1 MTADIQIA
9 DQTHRVNLNQGV
21 DLSIGFDAAQGPLA
35 WGVAHMQVKPVT
47 VGDWVGLVREGASVN
62 FCDVLVNPHGQGT
75 HTECVGHISKAHDS
89 VQDYLTRYWFPA
101 LLYTADVVD
110 GVVDLSGLPLP
121 DNDWSYQAVIIRTR
135 PNTPDKRRCVYS
147 GQNPP
152 HFNPQ
157 VLRQLSDIG
166 VAHFLTDLPSVD
178 PEEDGGAL
186 VAHKAFFLDENGEK
200 RKGRTITELIYAPDT
215 LQDGRYILNLQ
226 IAPLTMDAVP
236 SRPVVYAV

>member
-1 MTADIQIA
+1 MTADIHIA
-9 DQTHRVNLNQGV
+9 DQRYRVNLNQGV
-21 DLSIGFDAAQGPLA
+21 DLSIGFDAKKGPLA
-35 WGVAHMQVKPVT
+35 WGVGHMQVNPV
-47 VGDWVGLVREGASVN
+47 VYGDWVGLVREGASVN

-75 HTECVGHISKAHDS
+75 HTECVGHISKSHDS
-89 VQDYLTRYWFPA
+89 VQNYLTRYWFPA
-101 LLYTADVVD
+101 LLYTADVVN

-121 DNDWSYQAVIIRTR
+121 DNDWSYQAIIIRSR
-135 PNTPDKRRCVYS
+135 PNTTDKRSRVYS

-152 HFNPQ
+152 HFNPD
-157 VLRQLSDIG
+157 VLRQLSNMG

-186 VAHKAFFLDENGEK
+186 AAHKAFFLDSKGEK
-200 RKGRTITELIYAPDT
+200 RLERTITELIYAPND
-215 LQDGRYILNLQ
+215 LKDGRYILNLQ